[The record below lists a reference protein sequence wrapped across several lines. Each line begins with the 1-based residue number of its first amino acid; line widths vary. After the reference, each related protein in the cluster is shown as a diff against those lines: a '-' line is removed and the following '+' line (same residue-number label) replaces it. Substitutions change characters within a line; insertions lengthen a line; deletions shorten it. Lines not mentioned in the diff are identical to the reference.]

1 MEKMNDLKDLL
12 RHEVQDLYSAEDQ
25 IISAMP
31 SMIDKAKN
39 SDLKRALQNHL
50 KVTEQHRSRLEQVQ
64 NMLADEE
71 ETTEEKRG
79 LLSRLFKSKQ
89 VCRGMQ
95 GIIDEGSKILN
106 EDMDQDVRDAAI
118 IASAQRIEHY
128 EISGYGTARTYAR
141 ELNLERVAQLL
152 EQTLNEEY
160 QADDML
166 TQLAEGRINKQAE
179 AGSGKRGMEQMP
191 GRSTGSRATTQERMR
206 KEEPEMEMASNRGR
220 GSTASKR
227 TTPSGRSGEVRGT
240 ETSRTRDMESSRTRG
255 TESSRSTSTPA
266 RSTGATS
273 RGASGGG
280 TTSGRT
286 TTTSG
291 RSSAGGGRT
300 SAGSGKT
307 STSGGRTGT
316 SSRTDVG
323 STRGTGRSSRSGRS
337 DTSSRGN
344 SRGR

>member
-1 MEKMNDLKDLL
+1 
-12 RHEVQDLYSAEDQ
+12 
-25 IISAMP
+25 
-31 SMIDKAKN
+31 
-39 SDLKRALQNHL
+39 
-50 KVTEQHRSRLEQVQ
+50 
-64 NMLADEE
+64 MLVSKE
-71 ETTEEKRG
+71 ETTEENKG
-79 LLSRLFKSKQ
+79 LFSRLFKSKQ

-95 GIIDEGSKILN
+95 GIIDEGSKVLS

-166 TQLAEGRINKQAE
+166 TQIAEGRINKQAE
-179 AGSGKRGMEQMP
+179 AGGGRRGMEQMP
-191 GRSTGSRATTQERMR
+191 GRSTGSRTTTQERAR
-206 KEEPEMEMASNRGR
+206 REEPEMEMASNRGR
-220 GSTASKR
+220 SSASSKR
-227 TTPSGRSGEVRGT
+227 TMPSSRSGEVRGT
-240 ETSRTRDMESSRTRG
+240 ETSRTRDMESSKTRG
-255 TESSRSTSTPA
+255 TESSRSTTASTRGTGSTA
-266 RSTGATS
+266 RS
-273 RGASGGG
+273 ASSGSA
-280 TTSGRT
+280 TSGRT

-307 STSGGRTGT
+307 STGGGRTGT

-323 STRGTGRSSRSGRS
+323 STRGTGRSSSSGRN
-337 DTSSRGN
+337 DTSSRGT